1 MSNFAADIDQLVE
14 LGTTLSGLGVEAGEL
29 AVDSSATGASTMQSV
44 NEAIDISTVI
54 VAGSL
59 IPTITERLS
68 ETGEVM
74 TNVAA
79 QFKGQDD
86 SSAEQLATIY
96 TNATGDW
103 STGETR

>member
-1 MSNFAADIDQLVE
+1 MSNFAADIDQLTE
-14 LGTTLSGLGVEAGEL
+14 LGTTLGGLGIEAGEL
-29 AVDSSATGASTMQSV
+29 TVDAAATGASTMQSV
-44 NEAIDISTVI
+44 TEAVDISTVI

-79 QFKGQDD
+79 QFRGQDD
-86 SSAEQLATIY
+86 SNAQNLANTY
-96 TNATGDW
+96 TAATGDW
-103 STGETR
+103 STGEGR

>member
-1 MSNFAADIDQLVE
+1 MSNFAADIDQLTQ
-14 LGTTLSGLGVEAGEL
+14 LGTTLGGLGREAGEL
-29 AVDSSATGASTMQSV
+29 TIDSSATGASTMRSV
-44 NEAIDISTVI
+44 TEAIGISTEI

-59 IPTITERLS
+59 IPAIKERLS

-79 QFKGQDD
+79 QFRGQDD
-86 SSAEQLATIY
+86 SNAEKLAITY

-103 STGETR
+103 STGAKS